1 VYTCQLAFADPVQCR
16 VQLGDTV
23 YTLEDACREIQRL
36 SGHVK
41 ALQIANEGFKA
52 TEKSETDV
60 YHMALQDMSAQL
72 QVAAAERAACMT
84 KMVQLQECAPL
95 PRDRSGAQKSV
106 VLRARVQIVFD
117 TWPCFM
123 AAYIIVHS
131 RRSSCHAAK

>member
-1 VYTCQLAFADPVQCR
+1 

-72 QVAAAERAACMT
+72 QMAAAERAACMT

-95 PRDRSGAQKSV
+95 PMIGQVLTKSV
-106 VLRARVQIVFD
+106 ELRARIQLVFR
-117 TWPCFM
+117 TWPRFM
-123 AAYIIVHS
+123 AAYNSYIS
-131 RRSSCHAAK
+131 RRSLCHAAK

>member
-1 VYTCQLAFADPVQCR
+1 

-60 YHMALQDMSAQL
+60 YHMALQDMSSQL
-72 QVAAAERAACMT
+72 QMAAAERAACMT

-95 PRDRSGAQKSV
+95 PSDRLGAQKSCLSCPRPV
-106 VLRARVQIVFD
+106 CARHLATFYGR
-117 TWPCFM
+117 TP
-123 AAYIIVHS
+123 
-131 RRSSCHAAK
+131 SCT

>member
-1 VYTCQLAFADPVQCR
+1 
-16 VQLGDTV
+16 VQLGDIV

-72 QVAAAERAACMT
+72 QMAAAERAACMT

-95 PRDRSGAQKSV
+95 PNDRSGAHKIC
-106 VLRARVQIVFD
+106 RDA
-117 TWPCFM
+117 C
-123 AAYIIVHS
+123 S
-131 RRSSCHAAK
+131 RPDCV